1 MAMREVF
8 VRRSSG
14 LIRVMS
20 PFSAFVYN
28 VLTMGLIFP
37 WVYLQ
42 SPAAFPGSSLWLGIL
57 ICTFFQTFISFS
69 VIFLASAMPRS
80 GGDYIFQSR
89 ILGGAIGYT
98 SVMSGFVIW
107 ILQWVALSGWLFSTL
122 GLAPLFVTLG
132 VKLNSNVLL
141 ALGIFCWSKWGVII
155 ISILLAAF
163 TMGFLVSGFKNYVV
177 AQWFLFG
184 AVLVAFVL
192 VLIVLALT
200 KTESLI
206 PRFNDFMSRI
216 ATMQGNLPAG
226 DTYRA
231 IIEEVK
237 AAGFNTIPRF
247 SFLATLGVAPIAW
260 MSLQWATYSVEQGSE
275 IKGGGSFG
283 NQFYILVG
291 SLWFTGILLA
301 LQGWFFERA
310 VGREFLVAVSAES
323 YKYAAVQA
331 FSLGNISFPFPSII
345 VMILASPI
353 VIVLVGIGYMA
364 NAFQVTCNC
373 YIGMT
378 RDMMAMAL
386 DRTLPEW
393 ISRVNPRLHTPVNA
407 HLAYFIG
414 SVFWIVAFNLVPVW
428 GSWTLGVSFACGYVF
443 TISALAAA
451 LFPFKAPS
459 IYNASPGARY
469 GKSVV
474 WIGGIGFLF
483 GMASVLSFIF
493 VPNMGIAF
501 TAPGGW
507 KQASLVVGV
516 VVIAVVFYLAS
527 RAYHRKRGIDISLAF
542 KEIPP
547 E

>member
-1 MAMREVF
+1 MAPKEVF

-57 ICTFFQTFISFS
+57 VCTFFQTFISFS

-89 ILGGAIGYT
+89 ILGGTIGYT
-98 SVMSGFVIW
+98 SVMGGFVIW
-107 ILQWVALSGWLFSTL
+107 ILQWVALSGWLFAQL

-132 VKLNSNVLL
+132 VKLNSTALL
-141 ALGIFCWSKWGVII
+141 TVGLWCWSKWGVIC
-155 ISILLAAF
+155 ISIILALF
-163 TMGFLVSGFKNYVV
+163 TMMFLISGFKNYVV

-192 VLIVLALT
+192 VLVVLAVT
-200 KTESLI
+200 KTNILTAK
-206 PRFNDFMSRI
+206 FNEFMMRLG
-216 ATMQGNLPAG
+216 AMQGRTAVP

-231 IIEEVK
+231 VIDEVK
-237 AAGFNTIPRF
+237 ASGFNTLPKF
-247 SFLATLGVAPIAW
+247 SILATLGVAPIAW

-275 IKGGGSFG
+275 IKGGDSFN
-283 NQFYILVG
+283 NQFWILVG

-310 VGREFLVAVSAES
+310 AGREFLVAISAES
-323 YKYAAVQA
+323 YKYAAPA
-331 FSLGNISFPFPSII
+331 TFSLGNISFPFPSIV
-345 VMILASPI
+345 VMMLASPLL
-353 VIVLVGIGYMA
+353 IVLIGIGYMA

-378 RDMMAMAL
+378 RDMVAMAL

-393 ISRVNPRLHTPVNA
+393 ISRVHPKLHTPVNA

-414 SVFWIVAFNLVPVW
+414 SVFWIFAYNLVPVW
-428 GSWTLGVSFACGYVF
+428 GTWTLGVSFACGYVF
-443 TISALAAA
+443 TFSALAAA
-451 LFPFKAPS
+451 LFPLKAPS
-459 IYNASPGARY
+459 IYKASPGAKY
-469 GKSVV
+469 GKSVIY
-474 WIGGIGFLF
+474 IGGIGFLF
-483 GMASVLSFIF
+483 GMASVISFIF

-507 KQASLVVGV
+507 KQASLVVG
-516 VVIAVVFYLAS
+516 IILISIVFYAVS
-527 RAYHRKRGIDISLAF
+527 KWFHARKGINISLAF